1 MLNDLSGVCMFCTKC
16 GQKNSDSSRFCFKC
30 GEKLSALS
38 GDERLSDD
46 DRSYQSTRK
55 LNQESLDKE
64 SEDDLRAASDKL
76 DSNEKAQVFQYLKG
90 YHLEFYDGLSEAVRT
105 RFCEIVKTKK
115 FDNVLSNVYVSR
127 DCIMVVPD
135 SRDNYGLALA
145 GLILGGGVGLIGAA
159 GALAGGMVAKIFSN
173 KQLSNL
179 NEVFKE
185 AKDVL
190 IINAAN
196 IKVDAYDYRNHWD
209 ISGGEWET
217 RIRIEGDAYFNG
229 MVARGAMV
237 FSVEGKTYERTLFA
251 KANKKVPEL
260 MGILGLPVP
269 EIKKETKF
277 IW

>member
-1 MLNDLSGVCMFCTKC
+1 MFCTKC

-30 GEKLSALS
+30 GERLLSLNGDDPLRDANNSLTQSKS
-38 GDERLSDD
+38 GNQDSFKGQSFDEAPV
-46 DRSYQSTRK
+46 TM
-55 LNQESLDKE
+55 
-64 SEDDLRAASDKL
+64 RAET
-76 DSNEKAQVFQYLKG
+76 NETAQVFQFLKG
-90 YHLEFYDGLSEAVRT
+90 HHLEFYDGLSEAVRT

-127 DCIMVVPD
+127 DCMMVVPD
-135 SRDNYGLALA
+135 SRENYGLALA
-145 GLILGGGVGLIGAA
+145 GLILGGGVGLFGAA

-173 KQLSNL
+173 KQHSNL

-229 MVARGAMV
+229 MVARGAMA